1 MPPYNND
8 TGKTY
13 HALKRLAEADPAQG
27 GGLYCGP
34 LRLLALEIYENLN
47 KKGIYT
53 NLTTGQEKREV
64 PGATHTSCTLE
75 MVSLQK
81 HYDVVVIDEIQMIAD
96 RERGYAW
103 TWALLG
109 LIANEVH
116 LCGGMEAAHLVQK
129 LVESTGDEFIL
140 QPYQRLAP
148 LYVAQ
153 ESLGGDYSKVRPGDC
168 IVAFSRGDIFSIRK
182 TIESL
187 TPYKCAII
195 YGQLPPETRS
205 TQARLFNEEN
215 TGYDI
220 LVASDAI
227 GMGLNL
233 NIRRIVFHTA
243 VKGAFNNSDGPW
255 VEATSIKQIA
265 GRAGRLSSNYKFGE
279 VTAWQEVDLAYIRAV
294 MDAGDLP
301 SIDAAGVFPTVGQ
314 IEAFTDYYKKSLTLK
329 EDNSKQMINQTFKSA
344 EEDGEISNEEETK
357 EEFTLITASA
367 DSELEYPAA
376 PAIGKVAL
384 SKKKDSNHKD
394 DEAQTYATAVLN
406 NMQLSSVLDLFKK
419 FSKIDGRYFLCD
431 YSGAKL
437 ISNWLHSIPL
447 SITDKF
453 IFSTAPVN
461 SVDNFS
467 MNMLYEFASA
477 YALGRYW
484 AI

>member
-1 MPPYNND
+1 MLPCQNYA
-8 TGKTY
+8 GKTY

-34 LRLLALEIYENLN
+34 LRLLALEVYENLN

-53 NLTTGQEKREV
+53 NLMTGQEKREV

-75 MVSLQK
+75 MVSLHK

-116 LCGGMEAAHLVQK
+116 LCGGMEAAQIVQN

-140 QPYQRLAP
+140 QPYKRLAP
-148 LYVAQ
+148 LYVAD

-168 IVAFSRGDIFSIRK
+168 IVAFSRGDIFSIRR

-215 TGYDI
+215 TGFDI

-265 GRAGRLSSNYKFGE
+265 GRAGRLSSDYKFGE
-279 VTAWQEVDLAYIRAV
+279 VTAWQEIDLAYIRAV

-301 SIDAAGVFPTVGQ
+301 PIDAAGVFPTVGQ
-314 IEAFTDYYKKSLTLK
+314 IEAFTEYYKKSLTLK
-329 EDNSKQMINQTFKSA
+329 EDNSKQMINQTFNAKQVIEIEEDDNDDGDEEENEEFDLIAKSA
-344 EEDGEISNEEETK
+344 ESSDEIAAVPANEIASILVNKK
-357 EEFTLITASA
+357 ENRDAE
-367 DSELEYPAA
+367 
-376 PAIGKVAL
+376 
-384 SKKKDSNHKD
+384 
-394 DEAQTYATAVLN
+394 QTYATAELN

-437 ISNWLHSIPL
+437 VSNWLHSIPL
-447 SITDKF
+447 TITDKF

-461 SVDNFS
+461 SVDTFS
-467 MNMLYEFASA
+467 MSRLYEFASA
-477 YALGRYW
+477 YALGR
-484 AI
+484 